1 MIHMNYKKMTVSYR
15 DDLRFSLFI
24 SRVIYH
30 IYHAAVQNIFER
42 K

>member
-1 MIHMNYKKMTVSYR
+1 MKQIKMPVSHR

-30 IYHAAVQNIFER
+30 IYHAEVQSIFER